1 MSKEGRGLK
10 SPASNT
16 MDFTRKNVLNLLK
29 KDLRKIKYRIKRFCY
44 IILKAKKNVKAPNK
58 VVMGRAGGM

>member
-16 MDFTRKNVLNLLK
+16 RDFTRKKCAQFVKK
-29 KDLRKIKYRIKRFCY
+29 KDLRKIKDRIKRFCY
-44 IILKAKKNVKAPNK
+44 IILKAKKMLKLQI
-58 VVMGRAGGM
+58 RL

>member
-1 MSKEGRGLK
+1 MN

-16 MDFTRKNVLNLLK
+16 RDFTRKNVLNLLK
-29 KDLRKIKYRIKRFCY
+29 KDLRKIEDRIKRFCY

-58 VVMGRAGGM
+58 VVMGRADGM